1 MVRKMLMLTILTA
14 FLGITTAATAE
25 DVFTTPNG
33 TKYHKET
40 CRLVKDKENIQTL
53 DKEDA
58 LEEGYEPCKR
68 CSKEDLSNAE
78 DKETPN
84 EASSKSKQKSKS

>member
-1 MVRKMLMLTILTA
+1 MVRKMLVLTILTA
-14 FLGITTAATAE
+14 FLAITTAAIAE

-40 CRLVKDKENIQTL
+40 CRLVKNKENIQTL
-53 DKEDA
+53 DKDDA

-68 CSKEDLSNAE
+68 CFKADLSEAE
-78 DKETPN
+78 SEIPN
-84 EASSKSKQKSKS
+84 ETSSKIKPKSKS